1 MFTKSSLVA
10 FVALALTFAMTSDV
24 FAGGKR
30 PGTSRSRPIFG
41 SSRSYV
47 FVNPN
52 SDYVYSNRC
61 GRSSVVYAPA
71 PAPAATAAVPGMYRS
86 FSYEPSAPAPVYS
99 APAAPSRT
107 PTYMLPKT
115 DPRRYSGGN

>member
-41 SSRSYV
+41 SSRSYL

-52 SDYVYSNRC
+52 SGYVYSNRC
-61 GRSSVVYAPA
+61 GQSPVVSAPV
-71 PAPAATAAVPGMYRS
+71 ATAAVPGTYRS

-107 PTYMLPKT
+107 PSYMLPKT

>member
-1 MFTKSSLVA
+1 MFTKSSLIALLAVA
-10 FVALALTFAMTSDV
+10 MTIATTSDV

-52 SDYVYSNRC
+52 SGYVYSNRC

-71 PAPAATAAVPGMYRS
+71 PAATAAVPGTYRS
-86 FSYEPSAPAPVYS
+86 FSYEPSAPAPVYV
-99 APAAPSRT
+99 APAPSRT

>member
-10 FVALALTFAMTSDV
+10 CVAVALTIATASDA

-47 FVNPN
+47 YVNQ
-52 SDYVYSNRC
+52 SSGYVYGNQC
-61 GRSSVVYAPA
+61 GPSTVVSAPA
-71 PAPAATAAVPGMYRS
+71 PTTTATVPDTTYRR
-86 FSYEPSAPAPVYS
+86 FSYEPSAPAPVYR
-99 APAAPSRT
+99 APAAPSST
-107 PTYMLPKT
+107 PSYMLPKT
-115 DPRRYSGGN
+115 DPRRYNGGW

>member
-1 MFTKSSLVA
+1 MLTKSTLVA
-10 FVALALTFAMTSDV
+10 FVAFALTIVMTGDA

-41 SSRSYV
+41 SSRSYL

-52 SDYVYSNRC
+52 SGYGYANRC
-61 GRSSVVYAPA
+61 GPSTVAS
-71 PAPAATAAVPGMYRS
+71 APAATAAVPGTYRS
-86 FSYEPSAPAPVYS
+86 FSYDPSAPAPVYR

-115 DPRRYSGGN
+115 DPRRYTGGW

>member
-10 FVALALTFAMTSDV
+10 FVALALTFAITSDV

-41 SSRSYV
+41 SSRSYL

-52 SDYVYSNRC
+52 SGYAYSNRC
-61 GRSSVVYAPA
+61 GGSNFVYAPA
-71 PAPAATAAVPGMYRS
+71 PTATAAVPGTYRS
-86 FSYEPSAPAPVYS
+86 YSYDPSAPPPVYV
-99 APAAPSRT
+99 APAPAPSRT
-107 PTYMLPKT
+107 PSYMLPKT

>member
-10 FVALALTFAMTSDV
+10 CVALALTFAMTSDT

-41 SSRSYV
+41 SSRSYL

-52 SDYVYSNRC
+52 SSNVYSNRC
-61 GRSSVVYAPA
+61 GQSPMVT
-71 PAPAATAAVPGMYRS
+71 APAATAAVPCAYRS
-86 FSYEPSAPAPVYS
+86 FSYEPSAPTPVYS
-99 APAAPSRT
+99 VPAAPSRT
-107 PTYMLPKT
+107 PSYMLPKT

>member
-10 FVALALTFAMTSDV
+10 CVALALTIAMTSDA

-41 SSRSYV
+41 SSRNYL

-52 SDYVYSNRC
+52 SGYGYANRC
-61 GRSSVVYAPA
+61 GPSTVAS
-71 PAPAATAAVPGMYRS
+71 APAATSAVPGTYRS

-115 DPRRYSGGN
+115 DPRRYTGGW

>member
-10 FVALALTFAMTSDV
+10 CVALALTIAMTSDA

-30 PGTSRSRPIFG
+30 PGTRYSRPIFG
-41 SSRSYV
+41 SSRSCCV
-47 FVNPN
+47 VVNP
-52 SDYVYSNRC
+52 C
-61 GRSSVVYAPA
+61 APA
-71 PAPAATAAVPGMYRS
+71 VSAPAATAAAPGAYRS
-86 FSYEPSAPAPVYS
+86 YSYEPSAPAPVYN

-107 PTYMLPKT
+107 PSYMLPKT

>member
-10 FVALALTFAMTSDV
+10 CVALALTIAMTSDV

-30 PGTSRSRPIFG
+30 PGTSRSRHIFG
-41 SSRSYV
+41 SSRSYL

-52 SDYVYSNRC
+52 SGYVYSNRC
-61 GRSSVVYAPA
+61 GGSNFVYA
-71 PAPAATAAVPGMYRS
+71 PAPAATAAVPGTYRS

-107 PTYMLPKT
+107 PSYMLPKT